1 MFRRTLRWRAR
12 EGQSLVMVALA
23 LPLMIGM
30 AGVGVTVGTVYYS
43 QAKLQSAVDAAALAG
58 AKALTDGQSPGNQ
71 QSLITINDPSAIDMS
86 VAVSPTNSQE
96 VVASATDV
104 APGTFAALFG
114 HSTFVINAH
123 ATALASPG
131 LPFHY
136 AVFQGDPN
144 PSDPAL
150 LLNGNPTILSAN
162 GTPSADVHS
171 NNNLDVSGSVTVEG
185 SCGGD
190 PSVSVGG
197 NSACAGGLVQPAP
210 QIPMPQWT
218 PAQVTPPDAITV
230 GSASNPIGMDV
241 PTDTSVAGNYIVYGN
256 LVINGNANVTGHYL
270 VEDGSIIING
280 NANVSGSLVAFGG
293 GIFMSGN
300 VTQSDGGTLAMA
312 AFTANGQVAS
322 DATSPTT
329 DNPPT
334 PGSIVLDG
342 NVTVNS
348 VLYAPDSYVNLYGN
362 VTVNGAAV
370 GYTVALDGNVNVV
383 QPTTVAQSVPVQ
395 QVSLVQ

>member
-1 MFRRTLRWRAR
+1 
-12 EGQSLVMVALA
+12 
-23 LPLMIGM
+23 
-30 AGVGVTVGTVYYS
+30 
-43 QAKLQSAVDAAALAG
+43 
-58 AKALTDGQSPGNQ
+58 
-71 QSLITINDPSAIDMS
+71 
-86 VAVSPTNSQE
+86 
-96 VVASATDV
+96 
-104 APGTFAALFG
+104 
-114 HSTFVINAH
+114 
-123 ATALASPG
+123 
-131 LPFHY
+131 
-136 AVFQGDPN
+136 
-144 PSDPAL
+144 
-150 LLNGNPTILSAN
+150 
-162 GTPSADVHS
+162 
-171 NNNLDVSGSVTVEG
+171 
-185 SCGGD
+185 
-190 PSVSVGG
+190 
-197 NSACAGGLVQPAP
+197 
-210 QIPMPQWT
+210 MPQWT